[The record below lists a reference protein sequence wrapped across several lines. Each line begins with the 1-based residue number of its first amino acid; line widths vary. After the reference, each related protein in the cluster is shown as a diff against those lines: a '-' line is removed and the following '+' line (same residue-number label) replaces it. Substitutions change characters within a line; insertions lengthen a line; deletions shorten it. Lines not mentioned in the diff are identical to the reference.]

1 MNDFLYRF
9 LKAIGDHFSVSQLVL
24 YDFDEATQT
33 FDLLYFWGYPADSR
47 SNLRR
52 KLHTIDTRRSLAGR
66 DPYWLDESR
75 LRLIIPLY
83 FQDTLEA
90 ILLLEQSDRLLELD
104 EARLAACQ
112 VISRFLGL
120 FMSSNRLPVNQ
131 KQTPMTSRC
140 S

>member
-1 MNDFLYRF
+1 M
-9 LKAIGDHFSVSQLVL
+9 
-24 YDFDEATQT
+24 
-33 FDLLYFWGYPADSR
+33 
-47 SNLRR
+47 
-52 KLHTIDTRRSLAGR
+52 
-66 DPYWLDESR
+66 
-75 LRLIIPLY
+75 RLIIPLY

-104 EARLAACQ
+104 KARLAACQ

>member
-1 MNDFLYRF
+1 
-9 LKAIGDHFSVSQLVL
+9 
-24 YDFDEATQT
+24 
-33 FDLLYFWGYPADSR
+33 
-47 SNLRR
+47 
-52 KLHTIDTRRSLAGR
+52 TRRSLAGR

-75 LRLIIPLY
+75 LQLIIPLY
-83 FQDTLEA
+83 FQETLEA

-131 KQTPMTSRC
+131 KQTPMTAELERARQVQLSYLPAKHPVSDRYEIYGYNQSSALVGGDYFDYFC
-140 S
+140 QHENSIQCV